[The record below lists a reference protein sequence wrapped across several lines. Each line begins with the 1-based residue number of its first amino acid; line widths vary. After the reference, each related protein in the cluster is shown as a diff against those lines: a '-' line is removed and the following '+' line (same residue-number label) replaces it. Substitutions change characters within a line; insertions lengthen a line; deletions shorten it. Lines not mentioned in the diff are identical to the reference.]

1 MLMGHM
7 NMRIKHYN
15 DHDYRIAEH
24 RQKNLPHVIS
34 EFKKAIDELT
44 IDENYK
50 LKKHIKILKENVA
63 NQPNIEE
70 MQIEIQKVMQE
81 KSQKIAKNFK
91 ILNKRVQQLREMMAT
106 ISSSGVT

>member
-1 MLMGHM
+1 ML
-7 NMRIKHYN
+7 
-15 DHDYRIAEH
+15 
-24 RQKNLPHVIS
+24 LS

-50 LKKHIKILKENVA
+50 LKKHIKILKEKVA

-81 KSQKIAKNFK
+81 KSQESQEFQDLKQE
-91 ILNKRVQQLREMMAT
+91 VQQLREMMAT
-106 ISSSGVT
+106 ISSSGVTYL